1 MKYGEDPGPFFMNG
15 YAAALAITHAIEVAE
30 STEAEAIM
38 TALRDTS
45 VATPLGE
52 ISFDRRGDAEGV
64 GFAMY
69 QVQDG
74 VYVQVD

>member
-1 MKYGEDPGPFFMNG
+1 MNA

-30 STEAEAIM
+30 STESDAIM
-38 TALRDTS
+38 DALRDTS
-45 VATPLGE
+45 VRTPLGE
-52 ISFDRRGDAEGV
+52 ISFDQQGDAEGV

-74 VYVQVD
+74 VYAQVD